1 MSTSINAYACLAQGK
16 PLEPF
21 EYDPGELER
30 EQVEIRVSHCGLC
43 HSDLSMLENEWGFTK
58 YPLVPGHEVIGTII
72 ATGDAVKRVKVGQRV
87 GLGWYSR
94 SCMACYQCLSGRHHL
109 CETPEQ
115 TIVHRHGGFA
125 DRVRCHWVW
134 ATPLPEALDLA
145 KAGPLFCGGSTVFNP
160 IDTYGVKPTDRVGVI
175 GIGGLGHLAL
185 QFLNKWGCHVTAF
198 SSSASKHDEAKRMGA
213 HAVVDSRD
221 TAQMKKLASSLNFI
235 LCTANAALDWPAYI
249 ETLAPGGRLNFVG
262 IVPKPIQTDVMPLIG
277 AQRSISGS
285 PVGSPAMTER
295 MIAFCA
301 RHHIEP
307 VTELFPMSKVN
318 DAFEHLREGKAR
330 YRIVLEN
337 DLD

>member
-1 MSTSINAYACLAQGK
+1 MSTPINAYACLAKGK

-21 EYDPGELER
+21 EYDPGELGA
-30 EQVEIRVSHCGLC
+30 EQVEIRVSHCGVC
-43 HSDLSMLENEWGFTK
+43 HSDLSMLENEWGFTQ
-58 YPLVPGHEVIGTII
+58 YPLVPGHEIIGTII
-72 ATGDAVKRVKVGQRV
+72 AAGDAVKRVKVGRRV

-94 SCMACYQCLSGRHHL
+94 SCMACHQCLSGQHHL
-109 CETPEQ
+109 CESPEQ

-134 ATPLPEALDLA
+134 ATPLPEALDVA

-160 IDTYGVKPTDRVGVI
+160 IDAYGVKPTDRVGVI

-198 SSSASKHDEAKRMGA
+198 SSSASKHEEAKRMGA
-213 HAVVDSRD
+213 HQVVDSRD
-221 TAQMKKLASSLNFI
+221 TAQMKKLAGSLNFI
-235 LCTANAALDWPAYI
+235 LCTANASLDWGAYL

-262 IVPKPIQTDVMPLIG
+262 IVPEPVQTHVMPLIG

-295 MIAFCA
+295 MIEFCG